1 MTFISPQWSQL
12 IRENLLTRAPRLTR
26 LRTMGRIPLLLTLL
40 VISLGLW
47 IVFAKVVVP
56 AVIVSAYH
64 GQSWSFLNS
73 MIRGQATHSVSE
85 YIQDW
90 DAVTIPVLLRGVG
103 FWLVVLVISSPTFFR
118 RMVGAATP
126 GSLGAIRTLTCLI
139 LLLTTLIEDFSS
151 VALLPTALRQ
161 SLGMTKY
168 LYTLPIGFEKL
179 VTSEA
184 SLRAF
189 HWFTELILF

>member
-26 LRTMGRIPLLLTLL
+26 LRTMGRIPLLLTLM

-47 IVFAKVVVP
+47 IVFAKLVVP

-90 DAVTIPVLLRGVG
+90 DAVTIHVLLRGVG
-103 FWLVVLVISSPTFFR
+103 FWLVVLVISTLSSPDFFR

-126 GSLGAIRTLTCLI
+126 GSLGAIRTLTCLV
-139 LLLTTLIEDFSS
+139 LLLTTLIDDLPSI
-151 VALLPTALRQ
+151 ALLPVEMRR
-161 SLGMTKY
+161 SLGVTK
-168 LYTLPIGFEKL
+168 
-179 VTSEA
+179 
-184 SLRAF
+184 
-189 HWFTELILF
+189 

>member
-1 MTFISPQWSQL
+1 
-12 IRENLLTRAPRLTR
+12 
-26 LRTMGRIPLLLTLL
+26 MGRIPLLLTLML
-40 VISLGLW
+40 ISLGLW
-47 IVFAKVVVP
+47 IVFAKLVVP

-90 DAVTIPVLLRGVG
+90 DAVTSPILLRGVA
-103 FWLVVLVISSPTFFR
+103 FWLVVFVISSPAFFR

-126 GSLGAIRTLTCLI
+126 GSLGAIRMWICLV
-139 LLLTTLIEDFSS
+139 LLLSTFIEDLPSI
-151 VALLPTALRQ
+151 ALLPAEMRQ
-161 SLGMTKY
+161 SHGMTQF
-168 LYTLPIGFEKL
+168 LYALPIGFQRL

-184 SLRAF
+184 GLRAF
-189 HWFTELILF
+189 QWFTE